1 MAKVIKPCK
10 DTTDT
15 NSRTLAKQ
23 HQQLREEIYRLTA
36 DLHHVEDKLKKALV
50 NENLSQLLII
60 KPAALRNLLK

>member
-10 DTTDT
+10 DITDT

-36 DLHHVEDKLKKALV
+36 DLHRVEDKLKKALV